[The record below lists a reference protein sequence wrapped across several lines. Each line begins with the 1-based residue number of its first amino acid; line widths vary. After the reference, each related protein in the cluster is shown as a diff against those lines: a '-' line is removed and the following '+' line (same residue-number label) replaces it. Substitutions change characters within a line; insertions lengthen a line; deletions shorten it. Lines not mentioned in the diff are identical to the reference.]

1 MAPPDDTEDFAALLA
16 EFDQKPR
23 RRDPQVGERVRGKVA
38 SIGRDA
44 VFLDLG
50 GKSEGMI
57 DSAELRDE
65 EGKLQVKLGDTLEAR
80 VVEIGG
86 KAGCI
91 VLRRQMGRGP
101 DAAAEVEQAFALGIP
116 VEGLIT
122 GTNKGGVEVQ
132 VAGMRG
138 FCPISQLSLRHIDDA
153 TPFVGERMTFRI
165 TRLEKANLVLSRRA
179 LLEEEEAARAET
191 TRARLVAG
199 AVLRGTVTSIK
210 DYGAFVDLGGIEGM
224 LHVSELGFAR
234 VAHPGDVLRPGQ
246 EIEVAV
252 LKIEKTGDPKRPEKI
267 SLSLKSLAD
276 DPWELVPQRFPEGA
290 RATGKVTRI
299 ETFGAFVEI
308 APGVEGL
315 LHVSELGAG
324 RRVNHAR
331 QATKV
336 GATLEVVVLGVDAE
350 KRRLSLGLS
359 PEGAGED
366 AGPLAPSVP
375 QRLGTFAD
383 LLRKGR

>member
-65 EGKLQVKLGDTLEAR
+65 EGKLQVKLADTLEAR

-116 VEGLIT
+116 VEGLVT

-165 TRLEKANLVLSRRA
+165 TMPN
-179 LLEEEEAARAET
+179 T
-191 TRARLVAG
+191 
-199 AVLRGTVTSIK
+199 
-210 DYGAFVDLGGIEGM
+210 
-224 LHVSELGFAR
+224 
-234 VAHPGDVLRPGQ
+234 
-246 EIEVAV
+246 
-252 LKIEKTGDPKRPEKI
+252 I
-267 SLSLKSLAD
+267 S
-276 DPWELVPQRFPEGA
+276 
-290 RATGKVTRI
+290 T
-299 ETFGAFVEI
+299 
-308 APGVEGL
+308 
-315 LHVSELGAG
+315 
-324 RRVNHAR
+324 
-331 QATKV
+331 
-336 GATLEVVVLGVDAE
+336 
-350 KRRLSLGLS
+350 
-359 PEGAGED
+359 
-366 AGPLAPSVP
+366 
-375 QRLGTFAD
+375 
-383 LLRKGR
+383 